1 MEYEKLLLDLL
12 QKVSIL
18 EEKVASLEKLINE
31 DNIDSKSITK
41 PEHGSYTSMV
51 KEYIKKQIYKA
62 KENGL
67 DSITLVSGEIQKAV
81 GLKNRLPLICNAMRS
96 VMKELNEFES
106 IVVYESPSGLS
117 STLEVKWILK

>member
-1 MEYEKLLLDLL
+1 MEYERLLLDLL

-51 KEYIKKQIYKA
+51 KEYIKKHIYNA

-67 DSITLVSGEIQKAV
+67 ESITLVSGEIQKAV

-96 VMKELNEFES
+96 AMKELNEFKS
-106 IVVYESPSGLS
+106 IVVYEPPSGLS
-117 STLEVKWILK
+117 STLEVKWLLK